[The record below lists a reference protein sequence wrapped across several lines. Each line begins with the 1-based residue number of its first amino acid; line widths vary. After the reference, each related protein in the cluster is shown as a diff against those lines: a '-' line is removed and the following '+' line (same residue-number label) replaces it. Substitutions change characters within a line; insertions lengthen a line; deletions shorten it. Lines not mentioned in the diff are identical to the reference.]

1 MYYNKEYLKS
11 WLKIT
16 RFQFYPMT
24 WLAYTVGSLSSYKII
39 DDFNLIIYIF
49 GYIALFLIEFA
60 TVISNEYYDYE
71 TDRINKN
78 YSQFTGGSRMLVDGK
93 ITFKQAKRVIL
104 VSLALVFIIS
114 TILTLTYNI
123 YTIFIML
130 IGMFLGLTY
139 TVPPFKLSYR
149 GLGELDVGVT
159 HSFYILLVGFLLQ
172 SPKLDITIP
181 ILISIPLFFAIFGA
195 IILGGFPDN
204 EADKKTGKK
213 TITVILGQRKAS
225 IISIISISL
234 SIISGGFILF
244 SSIVGFGGMIYL
256 VVIIHGLILLY
267 LLVTRVI
274 GNVIENRVDKIL
286 QTSLSYIMWFTIIP
300 LLYLLNIF

>member
-1 MYYNKEYLKS
+1 
-11 WLKIT
+11 
-16 RFQFYPMT
+16 
-24 WLAYTVGSLSSYKII
+24 
-39 DDFNLIIYIF
+39 
-49 GYIALFLIEFA
+49 
-60 TVISNEYYDYE
+60 
-71 TDRINKN
+71 
-78 YSQFTGGSRMLVDGK
+78 MLVG
-93 ITFKQAKRVIL
+93 I
-104 VSLALVFIIS
+104 
-114 TILTLTYNI
+114 
-123 YTIFIML
+123 
-130 IGMFLGLTY
+130 FLGLAY

-159 HSFYILLVGFLLQ
+159 HSFYILLAGFLLQ

-181 ILISIPLFFAIFGA
+181 ILLSVPLFFAIFGA
-195 IILGGFPDN
+195 IILGGFPDY